1 MLAAV
6 IIKIRIVESRLMRG
20 IGCVITYPF
29 YFRCLL
35 RKTCLTPALRTAC
48 LYVHFSPVMLT
59 FALDSCSGARG
70 RKCRTVATWSCLRP
84 RNVFIR
90 RHYEVGGL
98 SPVRPHRERPRV
110 HRPSPQPPTRYPA

>member
-1 MLAAV
+1 MLTAV

-35 RKTCLTPALRTAC
+35 RKTCLTPALRAAC

-70 RKCRTVATWSCLRP
+70 RKCRTVATSSGVRAPSESMDYTRWALERMYLFAP
-84 RNVFIR
+84 AADYVAQ
-90 RHYEVGGL
+90 GL
-98 SPVRPHRERPRV
+98 QSFREFP
-110 HRPSPQPPTRYPA
+110 

>member
-1 MLAAV
+1 MLTAV

-20 IGCVITYPF
+20 IGCVITDPF

-35 RKTCLTPALRTAC
+35 RKTCLTPALRAAC

-70 RKCRTVATWSCLRP
+70 RKCRTVATWSRVRP
-84 RNVFIR
+84 QNVSIR
-90 RHYEVGGL
+90 LHYEGREFC
-98 SPVRPHRERPRV
+98 PVPPNRDRPALHLPYL
-110 HRPSPQPPTRYPA
+110 QPA

>member
-1 MLAAV
+1 MLTAV

-29 YFRCLL
+29 YFRFLR
-35 RKTCLTPALRTAC
+35 RKTCLTPALRAAC

-70 RKCRTVATWSCLRP
+70 RKCRTVATWSRVRP
-84 RNVFIR
+84 QNVSIR
-90 RHYEVGGL
+90 LHYEGREF
-98 SPVRPHRERPRV
+98 SPVRPDQARPAL
-110 HRPSPQPPTRYPA
+110 HRPLPPPP

>member
-1 MLAAV
+1 MLTAV

-29 YFRCLL
+29 YCRFLR
-35 RKTCLTPALRTAC
+35 RKTCLTPALRPAC

-70 RKCRTVATWSCLRP
+70 RKCRTVATWSGVRP
-84 RNVFIR
+84 QNLSIPF
-90 RHYEVGGL
+90 HYQSREL
-98 SPVRPHRERPRV
+98 CPVRPDRCRPTTT
-110 HRPSPQPPTRYPA
+110 QPF